1 MEDMNDCTENIK
13 ETRLSDD
20 ESFAAQRASSVLPTT
35 TEFPT
40 SDPSMSGALVSI
52 YTRQR

>member
-20 ESFAAQRASSVLPTT
+20 ESFAA
-35 TEFPT
+35 
-40 SDPSMSGALVSI
+40 
-52 YTRQR
+52 